1 MALNNDLNGVLNNM
15 VYNVSPVIKLSN
27 GLYTLVDKS
36 TIISDETPGTNLI
49 GFIVSNCSSTDEI
62 IYKFKLLGNWSSN
75 NYSYNNDTN
84 KWEETISK

>member
-15 VYNVSPVIKLSN
+15 VNNVSPVIKLSN

-36 TIISDETPGTNLI
+36 TIISDEIPGTNLI

-84 KWEETISK
+84 KWEETIFE